1 MMTKHLHEIRDAI
14 HVFARL
20 DSDERKVL
28 DSRPF
33 QRLRHIH
40 QLALTHLVYPG
51 ATHKRFEHSLGV
63 MELAERVF
71 RVVTAKDNLEHL
83 DERLRSVVPHDDQL
97 RYWCRALRMAA
108 LCHDLGHLPFSH
120 AAEKRLLPAGRTHE
134 DLTIALIMSEE
145 MEEIWNRGVK
155 IEMQRGGKLL

>member
-1 MMTKHLHEIRDAI
+1 MAKKYIHEIRDAV
-14 HVFARL
+14 HVFTRL

-51 ATHKRFEHSLGV
+51 ATHNRFEHSLGV
-63 MELAERVF
+63 MELADRVF
-71 RVVTAKDNLEHL
+71 RIITAKENIDHRVR
-83 DERLRSVVPHDDQL
+83 DVVPAGDDQL
-97 RYWCRALRMAA
+97 RYWCRVLRMAA

-120 AAEKRLLPAGRTHE
+120 AAEERLLPEGWTHE
-134 DLTIALIMSEE
+134 TLTVELIKSEE
-145 MEEIWNRGVK
+145 MERFGDK
-155 IEMQRGGKLL
+155 